1 MNADITKMIPFLI
14 PVLIIELALI
24 VIALLD
30 LAKRAMV
37 TGNSKV
43 LWIIII
49 VFIQIFGPVAYL
61 LFGRKE
67 DHSGDE

>member
-14 PVLIIELALI
+14 PVLILELALI

-30 LAKRAMV
+30 LAKRARV

-61 LFGRKE
+61 MFGRKE
-67 DHSGDE
+67 DHVDDE

>member
-1 MNADITKMIPFLI
+1 MIPFLI

-30 LAKRAMV
+30 LAKRSKV

-43 LWIIII
+43 LWIFVIIL
-49 VFIQIFGPVAYL
+49 FQIFGPVAYL

-67 DHSGDE
+67 DHVDDE

>member
-24 VIALLD
+24 VIALLN
-30 LAKRAMV
+30 LAKRAQV
-37 TGNSKV
+37 TGNNKV

-49 VFIQIFGPVAYL
+49 VFIQVFGPVAYL
-61 LFGRKE
+61 MFGRKE
-67 DHSGDE
+67 DHVDDE